1 LWQAAGNGGE
11 PSPLWARPHMCR
23 HSFALKWYSIL
34 SLVWENR
41 IEGFS
46 SQEVRDLRDQFG
58 DIWYQMAALMG
69 HRDPMTTRMIYL
81 EPFAALEV
89 DYLMSLLDGEE
100 SAAVDALVRVLAAD
114 SGRVLDAVDADGEG
128 R

>member
-1 LWQAAGNGGE
+1 ML
-11 PSPLWARPHMCR
+11 R
-23 HSFALKWYSIL
+23 HSFALKWFSIL
-34 SLVWENR
+34 SMVWKHR
-41 IEGFS
+41 IEGFTA
-46 SQEVRDLRDQFG
+46 EELKDLRDLFG

-69 HRDPMTTRMIYL
+69 HRDPTTTRGIYL

-100 SAAVDALVRVLAAD
+100 TAAVDALVRTLAAD
-114 SGRVLDAVDADGEG
+114 SGRVLAAADAGVA